1 MESQSSIAPM
11 LVDEGVRVQEESCVP
26 RITWP
31 MSSRDGCSSAPS
43 PRALYHISLHPRVSW
58 WHPQSHSPR
67 LAVSLLGFPWAL
79 VWALTEADPETRM
92 CRQVSCLGEDSQ
104 GMAWQGSWKWH
115 REENEASTVANTQ
128 HSVPLG
134 TPGSQC
140 MAHMVVPPERGVG
153 VFTHQTPLSLPAC
166 HAPWQN
172 CHLADGTGAGRKWK

>member
-1 MESQSSIAPM
+1 MGAPQPPAPG
-11 LVDEGVRVQEESCVP
+11 LSTTSACTPECLGGILKVTVP
-26 RITWP
+26 GWP
-31 MSSRDGCSSAPS
+31 
-43 PRALYHISLHPRVSW
+43 
-58 WHPQSHSPR
+58 
-67 LAVSLLGFPWAL
+67 GFPWAL
-79 VWALTEADPETRM
+79 VWALTEADPEMRM
-92 CRQVSCLGEDSQ
+92 CGQVSCLGEDSQ
-104 GMAWQGSWKWH
+104 GMAWQGSGKWH
-115 REENEASTVANTQ
+115 REENEASTVVNTQ